1 MTQQGETERPSTGVA
16 GRRGDGDQTEVQSL
30 LEQMARALTAGD
42 GRTVARMW
50 ETPAM
55 VISDQGVQAVA
66 STSEVE
72 QFFSGAKDQYNR
84 MGIVDTRPEI
94 QQLTWATQRITI
106 AEVRWP
112 WLDSKGRESGSETS
126 TYTFRRDDSGQLKV
140 RMVVMH
146 GVARDD

>member
-1 MTQQGETERPSTGVA
+1 MTQQWETERTSTGVA
-16 GRRGDGDQTEVQSL
+16 GRHGDGDQTEVQSL

-72 QFFSGAKDQYNR
+72 QFFSGAKDQYNK

-94 QQLTWATQRITI
+94 QQLTWATRRIAI

-112 WLDSKGRESGSETS
+112 WLDGSGRESGSETS

-140 RMVVMH
+140 RAVVMH
-146 GVARDD
+146 GVARND